1 MMPKKKES
9 YVGIEAYKGLKRY
22 DIIDLTES
30 QLRAYL
36 RTGAHILASNLK
48 GREKAGLPAF
58 EIPKTVKGRTY
69 TAKELRNLLL
79 KQREIMS
86 DPKRTAEGFRQVS
99 EKTLSKMY
107 ERATGSVPKITLL
120 KEGLWLNVTY
130 MSYEEL
136 NRFFEEFHKAR
147 ETAGW
152 NRGSIGSADLLKEY
166 IDMYESASFE
176 DFLKKSKER
185 IKQIE
190 EDEKRRIIEDAETIE
205 DDDYLPW

>member
-1 MMPKKKES
+1 MPKKKES

-22 DIIDLTES
+22 DIFDLSES

-36 RTGAHILASNLK
+36 RTGAKILASNLK

-58 EIPKTVKGRTY
+58 EIPKTVKGKTY
-69 TAKELRNLLL
+69 TREELQNMLLE
-79 KQREIMS
+79 QRKIMS

-99 EKTLSKMY
+99 KKTLSKMY
-107 ERATGSVPKITLL
+107 ERATGHTPHITLL

-130 MSYEEL
+130 IPYEEL
-136 NRFFEEFHKAR
+136 NRFFEEFHRAVS
-147 ETAGW
+147 TAGW
-152 NRGSIGSADLLKEY
+152 KRGSTGSAEMLKEY

-176 DFLKKSKER
+176 DFIKKSKER
-185 IKQIE
+185 IKQLE

-205 DDDYLPW
+205 DVDYLPW